1 MLRDINRKFHEKEK
15 YIEILYLLELTVL
28 YFVLREDD
36 SLK

>member
-1 MLRDINRKFHEKEK
+1 MFHEKEK
-15 YIEILYLLELTVL
+15 YIKTLYLLELTVL